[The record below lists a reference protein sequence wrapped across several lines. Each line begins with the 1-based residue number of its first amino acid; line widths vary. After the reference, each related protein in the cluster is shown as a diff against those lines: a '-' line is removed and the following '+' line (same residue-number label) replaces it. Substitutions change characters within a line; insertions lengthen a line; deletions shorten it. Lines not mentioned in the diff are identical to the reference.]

1 MAVSPDSTA
10 FHPGYVLQILLPFR
24 MPRFQSLPDW
34 LDWQQGLHPKKID
47 LGLERVAG
55 VAGRMGIMQ
64 PEQTVITVAGTNGK
78 GSSVAFLESILSA
91 AGYRVGAYTSPHLF
105 RYNERIRINGQ
116 AVDDDA
122 LCEAFAAVD
131 AARAT
136 TTLSYFEFGTLAA
149 LYLFRQAPLDIVV
162 LEVGLGGRLD
172 AVNIIDPAISLVT
185 SIGIDHRAWLG
196 DNREL
201 IGREKAGIFRTQRP
215 AICSDPTPPASL
227 KKYAHEIKAHWYCLG
242 QAYSFKLDRSGWT
255 WQGGSSIHELLPC
268 PSLPGEHQLENAA
281 GVLMVLELLHGR
293 HPVSRAAIEQGLQSA
308 SLPGRCQI
316 VAGPV
321 EQIFDVSHNTDSAAC
336 LARLLEGRP
345 CEGHT
350 RVVLGMLDDKQAGEF
365 ARRLA
370 AVVDDWY
377 IAGLDVE
384 RGLSA
389 QVLQARLETAGFT
402 ASHRVFP
409 DVAAAWRE
417 AHMDS
422 EEGDRIVV
430 CGSFFTVA
438 EAMACPV

>member
-1 MAVSPDSTA
+1 
-10 FHPGYVLQILLPFR
+10 
-24 MPRFQSLPDW
+24 MPRCPSLPDW

-47 LGLERVAG
+47 LGLERIAS

-116 AVDDDA
+116 EVDDKT
-122 LCEAFAAVD
+122 LCNAFAAVD
-131 AARAT
+131 EARGA

-149 LYLFRQAPLDIVV
+149 LYLFRQAPLDIIV

-172 AVNIIDPAISLVT
+172 AVNIIEPSVSLVT
-185 SIGIDHRAWLG
+185 SIGIDHCAWLG
-196 DNREL
+196 DDREL
-201 IGREKAGIFRTQRP
+201 IGREKAGIFRAQRP
-215 AICSDPTPPASL
+215 AICSDPVPPASL
-227 KKYAHEIKAHWYCLG
+227 EKYAHEIKADWYCLG
-242 QAYSFKLDRSGWT
+242 QAYSFMPGRAGWN
-255 WQGGSSIHELLPC
+255 WQGGSSIHESLPC

-281 GVLMVLELLHGR
+281 GVLMALELLNSR
-293 HPVSRAAIEQGLQSA
+293 HPVSRTAIEQGLQSV

-316 VAGPV
+316 IAGPV
-321 EQIFDVSHNTDSAAC
+321 EQIFDVSHNTDSVAC
-336 LARLLEGRP
+336 LERLLEDRP
-345 CEGHT
+345 CKGHT
-350 RVVLGMLDDKQAGEF
+350 RVVLGMLDDKDAGEF
-365 ARRLA
+365 ASRLA
-370 AVVDDWY
+370 PAVHGWY

-389 QVLQARLETAGFT
+389 QALQACVEAAGF
-402 ASHRVFP
+402 SGKNRIFP
-409 DVAAAWRE
+409 DVATAWQE
-417 AHMDS
+417 AHTDS
-422 EEGDRIVV
+422 EAGDRIVV

>member
-1 MAVSPDSTA
+1 
-10 FHPGYVLQILLPFR
+10 
-24 MPRFQSLPDW
+24 MPRFQTLPDW
-34 LDWQQGLHPKKID
+34 LNWQERLHPRKID
-47 LGLERVAG
+47 LGLERVSD

-105 RYNERIRINGQ
+105 HYNERIRINGQ

-122 LCEAFAAVD
+122 LCDAFAAVD
-131 AARAT
+131 EARGT

-172 AVNIIDPAISLVT
+172 AVNIVEPGISLVT
-185 SIGIDHRAWLG
+185 SIGIDHSAWLG
-196 DNREL
+196 DDREL
-201 IGREKAGIFRTQRP
+201 IGREKAGIFRAQRP
-215 AICSDPTPPASL
+215 AICSDPMPPASL
-227 KKYAHEIKAHWYCLG
+227 EKYAREIKADWYCLG
-242 QAYSFKLDRSGWT
+242 QAYSFKPDGSGWT
-255 WQGGSSIHELLPC
+255 WQGGSSVHELLPH

-281 GVLMVLELLHGR
+281 GVLMVLELLNGR
-293 HPVSRAAIEQGLQSA
+293 HPVSKTAIEQGLQSA

-336 LARLLEGRP
+336 LERLLEDRP

-350 RVVLGMLDDKQAGEF
+350 RVVLGMLDDKEAGEF

-370 AVVDDWY
+370 PNVHDWY

-389 QVLQARLETAGFT
+389 QLLQARVETAGFT
-402 ASHRVFP
+402 AENRTFP
-409 DVAAAWRE
+409 DVATAWRQ

-422 EEGDRIVV
+422 EAGDRIVV